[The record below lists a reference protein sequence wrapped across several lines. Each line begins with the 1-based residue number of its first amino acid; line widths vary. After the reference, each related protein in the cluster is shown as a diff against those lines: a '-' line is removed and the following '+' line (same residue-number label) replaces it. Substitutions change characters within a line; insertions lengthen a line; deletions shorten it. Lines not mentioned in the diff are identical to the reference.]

1 MFRPR
6 SLMGWQRTHPIGG
19 NLACL
24 FASWLRRRSAPL
36 NPVHGRVTLS
46 QASNGTDPRYTTKS
60 HPNSVG
66 AHGGTAV
73 IVRIGH
79 RLAQALLL
87 LLLISIVG
95 FLLLRLMPGDFA
107 EVLLLSQMDGT
118 LPDAE
123 AIARFSAANGF
134 DAPLPVQY
142 WRWLVGLLQGDLGQS
157 FITGASVGSELA
169 LRLGGSLT
177 LAVLSLAAALLIALP
192 IGFICAYRSGGVFD
206 RTFSALSVIGM
217 SIPNF
222 WYALLLA
229 LLFSLVLGW
238 LPSSGHATWAHVVLP
253 TLVIATS
260 VSGVLARFVRASLLD
275 ELSRQYVR
283 TARAK
288 GLGRFRILFGHAA
301 PNILPAAL
309 TLTGLQFTRVFDG
322 MIVVE
327 TLFAWPGIGSLLL
340 ESLLN
345 RDYPL
350 IQGCFLIIAS
360 GYLLI
365 NLTIDYLI
373 TLYDPRVR
381 GVV

>member
-1 MFRPR
+1 M
-6 SLMGWQRTHPIGG
+6 I
-19 NLACL
+19 A
-24 FASWLRRRSAPL
+24 
-36 NPVHGRVTLS
+36 
-46 QASNGTDPRYTTKS
+46 
-60 HPNSVG
+60 
-66 AHGGTAV
+66 
-73 IVRIGH
+73 RIGH
-79 RLAQALLL
+79 RLLQALLL
-87 LLLISIVG
+87 LFLISVVG

-123 AIARFSAANGF
+123 AVARFATENGF
-134 DAPLPVQY
+134 DDPLPVQY
-142 WRWLVGLLQGDLGQS
+142 LRWLGDVFQGDFGQS
-157 FITGASVGSELA
+157 FITGTPVAAELA
-169 LRLGGSLT
+169 LRLGRSVT
-177 LAVLSLAAALLIALP
+177 LAILSLAVALLIALP
-192 IGFICAYRSGGVFD
+192 IGFFCARHPGGLLDRALSVF
-206 RTFSALSVIGM
+206 SVIGM

-238 LPSSGHATWAHVVLP
+238 LPSSGHATLAHAVLP

-260 VSGVLARFVRASLLD
+260 ISGVLARFVRASLLD
-275 ELSRQYVR
+275 ELSRPYVR

-288 GLGRFRILFGHAA
+288 GLGDTRILIAHAA
-301 PNILPAAL
+301 PNILPATL
-309 TLTGLQFTRVFDG
+309 TLTGLQLARVFDG

-365 NLTIDYLI
+365 NLTVDYLI
-373 TLYDPRVR
+373 TLYDPRVTEA
-381 GVV
+381 V